1 MASIYSMNFVA
12 NPSLTSSDQKSAMQ
26 RSGTPSKLLFS
37 ALLPKKLPRILGFAV
52 QQRSADKGGWLL
64 GCCGLFFFFF
74 FALVLSNQKLWGSGG
89 CGQPWRCGAEA
100 LKPRARTIETYRMY
114 HTTCHS
120 NCYLLLYT
128 AMIWAWLECWSL
140 QDLMKV

>member
-52 QQRSADKGGWLL
+52 QQRSADKGG
-64 GCCGLFFFFF
+64 
-74 FALVLSNQKLWGSGG
+74 
-89 CGQPWRCGAEA
+89 
-100 LKPRARTIETYRMY
+100 
-114 HTTCHS
+114 
-120 NCYLLLYT
+120 
-128 AMIWAWLECWSL
+128 
-140 QDLMKV
+140 